1 MSVSTDGPLED
12 RLKSQDKL
20 LIERRGSG
28 RFTRESI
35 LASSGLGTEWTFD
48 HLQHTQMSR
57 RQTFSNV
64 PTRKSMSIDDLA
76 SVREQV
82 NQI

>member
-12 RLKSQDKL
+12 RLKSQEKL

-28 RFTRESI
+28 RFTRVSI
-35 LASSGLGTEWTFD
+35 LASSGLGTEWTLD
-48 HLQHTQMSR
+48 HLQNAHMSR

-76 SVREQV
+76 SVR
-82 NQI
+82 